1 MAFERKSLEN
11 IVQDMVDWSRGVSSK
26 ITDYRVGSRARTLLE
41 AVAKELEEFYDKVY
55 RAARTLIA
63 ENIYTVMGFPK
74 LPALFSTGSVIMSR
88 STPADADYL
97 IAAGTLLRTRATA
110 LKAPVSYRTSVDV
123 ILRTGESNITV
134 PVICLVAGTDGNVDA
149 LTITE
154 FVSKPAGI
162 DTVSNPD
169 SLTNGK
175 EEETKDEQ
183 KNRFKKFIA
192 SLSRGTLP
200 AIEYG
205 ATTVQLISS
214 DGLAFE
220 RVVDAKAFEDTINRK
235 GEVDCYIWNG
245 VGTASAQLIAATQR
259 VLSGYYEEGKPIYG
273 YKPAGIQ
280 VNVLSAATKPVNV
293 RVTLI
298 MNTGIA
304 LEDVRVYIEREVTDF
319 FVALKQGQTLIQ
331 TALETRIKLLDGLYD
346 VKLHLSLDGGV
357 HWSDENITAEQTEI
371 LLLRHPLVYRSGAD

>member
-110 LKAPVSYRTSVDV
+110 LKAPISFRTSVDV
-123 ILRTGESNITV
+123 ILRTGETSISV
-134 PVICLVAGTDGNVDA
+134 PVICLMAGTDGNVDA

-162 DTVSNPD
+162 DAVSNTD

-183 KNRFKKFIA
+183 KNRFQKFIA

-205 ATTVQLISS
+205 ATTVQLVSS
-214 DGLAFE
+214 DGLALE
-220 RVVDAKAFEDTINRK
+220 RVVDAKAFEDTVNRK

-259 VLSGYYEEGKPIYG
+259 ILSGYYEEGKPVYG

-280 VNVLSAATKPVNV
+280 VNVLSAATKPVNI
-293 RVTLI
+293 RVTLT
-298 MNTGIA
+298 MNTGLV

-319 FVALKQGQTLIQ
+319 FVTLKQGQTLIQ
-331 TALETRIKLLDGLYD
+331 TALETRIKLLDGIYD